1 MFLDALLDACLDSLK
16 LFPFLFITYL
26 FMEWLEHGQAAKF
39 EKAVAKAGKFG
50 PVVGALL
57 GIIPQCGFSGAAATL
72 YAGRVVTLG
81 TLVSVFLVT
90 SDEMLPVMLSQ
101 AVDPALIAKMLAIK
115 LVVGMLVGIVLDAVL
130 RAMKREHVGFG
141 NQAMHRGHSGHDIRQ
156 LCEQEGCECADGCAC
171 DDCELWAAQGA
182 AEHGRAHED
191 AGEHKCGHG
200 HEHEHDREHGACCG
214 HDHDHA
220 GEHTHAH
227 AHSHGAASWA
237 HLALAALKHSLQIT
251 IFVFVICLV
260 LNLVVEAGLED
271 AIAAIAT
278 TPVVGSVVAAVLG
291 LIPNCAVS
299 VALTQLFLDGV
310 ISGGAAMSGLLVNAG
325 VGLIVLFR
333 TNGDSRENL
342 RICML
347 LAAVGIACGICIE
360 LAGLL

>member
-57 GIIPQCGFSGAAATL
+57 GIVPQCGFSGAAATL

-101 AVDPALIAKMLAIK
+101 AVAPALIAKMLLIK
-115 LVVGMLVGIVLDAVL
+115 LVVGMLVGLVLDAVL
-130 RAMKREHVGFG
+130 RAAKREHAGFG

-171 DDCELWAAQGA
+171 GDCELWVARGHA
-182 AEHGRAHED
+182 AHED
-191 AGEHKCGHG
+191 EHDACHGHDHGHTAEHDHSHG
-200 HEHEHDREHGACCG
+200 HE
-214 HDHDHA
+214 
-220 GEHTHAH
+220 HAH
-227 AHSHGAASWA
+227 AHSHGTASWA

-251 IFVFVICLV
+251 IFVFIICLV

-278 TPVVGSVVAAVLG
+278 VPVVGSVVAAVLG

-347 LAAVGIACGICIE
+347 LVAVGIVCGICIE
-360 LAGLL
+360 LLGLL

>member
-1 MFLDALLDACLDSLK
+1 MFLDALLDAALDSLK
-16 LFPFLFITYL
+16 LFPFLLVTYL
-26 FMEWLEHGQAAKF
+26 FMEWLEHGQASKF

-50 PVVGALL
+50 PVVGSLL
-57 GIIPQCGFSGAAATL
+57 GIVPQCGFSGAAATL

-101 AVDPALIAKMLAIK
+101 AVAPALIAKMLLIK
-115 LVVGMLVGIVLDAVL
+115 LAVGMLVGIVLDAAL
-130 RAMKREHVGFG
+130 RATKREHVGFG
-141 NQAMHRGHSGHDIRQ
+141 NEALHRGHSGHDIRQ

-171 DDCELWAAQGA
+171 SDCEVYVADHAACDY
-182 AEHGRAHED
+182 EHEHE
-191 AGEHKCGHG
+191 HG
-200 HEHEHDREHGACCG
+200 HEHEAHAGCCG
-214 HDHDHA
+214 HDHGHDHGHGHSHGHAHGHDHA
-220 GEHTHAH
+220 G
-227 AHSHGAASWA
+227 ASWK
-237 HLALAALKHSLQIT
+237 HLALAALKHSLQIA

-271 AIAAIAT
+271 AIATIAAA
-278 TPVVGSVVAAVLG
+278 PVVGSVVAAVLG

-310 ISGGAAMSGLLVNAG
+310 LSGGAAMSGLLVNAG

-347 LAAVGIACGICIE
+347 LVAVGIACGILIE
-360 LAGLL
+360 CTGLL